1 MKCKAWWL
9 KLFAAILLSIGC
21 ILQVKTSLDKFL
33 SGKTTVAIQKRKQ
46 VTAPM
51 PVVVV
56 CPYNMFRLELMETNN
71 MTFSSEKFDKWP
83 NKPENVE
90 NAWKNTTFPLSDLV
104 THITAKVSRDVRLNV
119 K

>member
-9 KLFAAILLSIGC
+9 KLFVAILLSIGC

-46 VTAPM
+46 MTGPM

-71 MTFSSEKFDKWP
+71 MTVSVVTVVEFHSEAGEFQ
-83 NKPENVE
+83 EFF
-90 NAWKNTTFPLSDLV
+90 ASQ
-104 THITAKVSRDVRLNV
+104 
-119 K
+119 